1 MLALPMVDPVKT
13 HQIGLVVPDR
23 EPLAPVVRAL
33 EAVAR
38 TANIDREFR
47 SLLERWGLERR
58 AS

>member
-1 MLALPMVDPVKT
+1 
-13 HQIGLVVPDR
+13 VVPDR

-47 SLLERWGLERR
+47 VLLERWGLERR
-58 AS
+58 TL